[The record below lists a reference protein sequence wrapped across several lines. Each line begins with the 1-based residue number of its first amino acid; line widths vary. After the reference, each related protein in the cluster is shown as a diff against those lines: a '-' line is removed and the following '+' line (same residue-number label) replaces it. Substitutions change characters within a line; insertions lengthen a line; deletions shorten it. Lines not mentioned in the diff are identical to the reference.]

1 MAVPAFSDI
10 AKASNDILNR
20 DFYHVSA
27 ASLDI
32 KSKAPNGVTFNV
44 KGKASHEGKNAG
56 NIEAKYADTLSGL
69 TVTQGWSTAN
79 VLDTKIEL
87 NEKIAK
93 GLKAEILGQFL
104 PSSQNVV
111 AKLNLHFKQPNFHG
125 RAFVDATNGPTANI
139 DAVIGHEGFVV
150 GVEAGYDVSKA
161 AITRYAAAVGYS
173 MPLYSTAVTASNN
186 LSIFSF
192 SYYHKVNSEVE
203 AGAKASWD
211 SKAGNTVG
219 LEVAGKW
226 RLDPTSFAK
235 AKVNDRGI
243 AALAYNVLL
252 RPGVKVGIGMSFDT
266 QHLKEASHKVGASF
280 EFEG

>member
-1 MAVPAFSDI
+1 MNQPSKDHTIDQYLLLVLPA
-10 AKASNDILNR
+10 
-20 DFYHVSA
+20 
-27 ASLDI
+27 
-32 KSKAPNGVTFNV
+32 
-44 KGKASHEGKNAG
+44 
-56 NIEAKYADTLSGL
+56 GL

-79 VLDTKIEL
+79 VLDTKVEL

-93 GLKAEILGQFL
+93 GLKAEILGQFV
-104 PSSQNVV
+104 PSSHNVG
-111 AKLNLHFKQPNFHG
+111 AKLNFHFKQPNFHG
-125 RAFVDATNGPTANI
+125 RAFVDAMNGPTANI

-161 AITRYAAAVGYS
+161 AITRYAAALGYS
-173 MPLYSTAVTASNN
+173 MPLYSAAITASNN
-186 LSIFSF
+186 LSIFSA

-235 AKVNDRGI
+235 VRTSPG
-243 AALAYNVLL
+243 LL
-252 RPGVKVGIGMSFDT
+252 MAMK
-266 QHLKEASHKVGASF
+266 
-280 EFEG
+280 

>member
-1 MAVPAFSDI
+1 MIKRYLLLLLPA
-10 AKASNDILNR
+10 
-20 DFYHVSA
+20 
-27 ASLDI
+27 
-32 KSKAPNGVTFNV
+32 
-44 KGKASHEGKNAG
+44 
-56 NIEAKYADTLSGL
+56 GL

-235 AKVNDRGI
+235 VKITPNLLAVNTRSLG
-243 AALAYNVLL
+243 
-252 RPGVKVGIGMSFDT
+252 
-266 QHLKEASHKVGASF
+266 
-280 EFEG
+280 

>member
-44 KGKASHEGKNAG
+44 KGKSSHEGKNAG
-56 NIEAKYADTLSGL
+56 SMEAKYADPLSGL

-79 VLDTKIEL
+79 VLDTKVEL

-93 GLKAEILGQFL
+93 GLKAEILGQFM
-104 PSSQNVV
+104 PASQNVG

-125 RAFVDATNGPTANI
+125 RAFVDAANGPTANI
-139 DAVIGHEGFVV
+139 DAVVGHEGFVV
-150 GVEAGYDVSKA
+150 GAEAGYDVSKA

-173 MPLYSTAVTASNN
+173 MPLYSAAVTASNN

-203 AGAKASWD
+203 AGAKATWD

-243 AALAYNVLL
+243 AALAYNILL
-252 RPGVKVGIGMSFDT
+252 RPGVKVGIGMSLDT

>member
-1 MAVPAFSDI
+1 MRIHCLVNQPFKDYMI
-10 AKASNDILNR
+10 NQ
-20 DFYHVSA
+20 Y
-27 ASLDI
+27 SLLVL
-32 KSKAPNGVTFNV
+32 PT
-44 KGKASHEGKNAG
+44 
-56 NIEAKYADTLSGL
+56 GL

-79 VLDTKIEL
+79 VLDTKVEL

-93 GLKAEILGQFL
+93 GLKAEILGQFV
-104 PSSQNVV
+104 PSSQNVG

-125 RAFVDATNGPTANI
+125 RAFVDATNGPTANV
-139 DAVIGHEGFVV
+139 DAVVGHEGFVA

-173 MPLYSTAVTASNN
+173 VPLYSAAITASNN
-186 LSIFSF
+186 LSIFSA

-203 AGAKASWD
+203 AGAKATWD

-235 AKVNDRGI
+235 
-243 AALAYNVLL
+243 
-252 RPGVKVGIGMSFDT
+252 VKTKPDSFMVKT
-266 QHLKEASHKVGASF
+266 
-280 EFEG
+280 